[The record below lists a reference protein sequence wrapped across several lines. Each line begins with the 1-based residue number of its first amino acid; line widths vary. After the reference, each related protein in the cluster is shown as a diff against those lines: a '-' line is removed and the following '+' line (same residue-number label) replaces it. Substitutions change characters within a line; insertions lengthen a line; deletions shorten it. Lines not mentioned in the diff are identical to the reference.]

1 LNVGYCRVSTSDQS
15 LDLQIDALT
24 KAGCEKIFKDVA
36 SGARDDRP
44 GLRSALEFVRS
55 GDRITVYKI
64 DRLGRSLPHLIAT
77 VNQLHERG
85 VHFRSL
91 TEAIESE
98 TAAGRLVLG
107 IFSSLADFERTLI
120 RERVVAGLAAARAR
134 GRVGGRPRALNEA
147 NASVARAVLRDPKA
161 SVSDLARTL
170 GVSRATIYRCADAN
184 RNNENDLSDCP
195 TVAT

>member
-1 LNVGYCRVSTSDQS
+1 LDVGYCRVSTSDQS

-24 KAGCEKIFKDVA
+24 KVGCERIFKDVA
-36 SGARDDRP
+36 SGAKDDRP
-44 GLRSALEFVRS
+44 GLRAALEFVRS

-77 VNQLHERG
+77 VNLLHERG

-107 IFSSLADFERTLI
+107 IFSSLADFERSLI

-134 GRVGGRPRALNEA
+134 GRVGGRPRALDEA
-147 NASVARAVLRDPKA
+147 KASMARAVLRDPDA

-170 GVSRATIYRCADAN
+170 GVSRATVYRCAKQEQSEISSPDGPAA
-184 RNNENDLSDCP
+184 E
-195 TVAT
+195 T